1 MFTAPFMAA
10 LAVAVIAVVAAV
22 MGWRR
27 SAPPQNVSR
36 FAVAFPDSQDIAA
49 IAPGERVVIS
59 PDGRTIAYVGQGAGS
74 TGVRLWVRALDQ
86 LRATP
91 LAGTED
97 AALPAFSPDG
107 KRLAFISF
115 GIRNALRVVSVSG
128 GPAQTLTDSLV
139 DDGGVTWST
148 DGYIYYDGH
157 LEGDGLARIRQTG
170 GNPEIA
176 SRADSAKS
184 EIYHFVPS
192 ALPNGRGVIMTI
204 AHRGGDRNRW
214 DVGVLDTRSGRHKA
228 LVRGVAG
235 CYAASGHLLYLT
247 ADGTLMAVPFDAD
260 RLELAGEAV
269 ALWAGVRNMTVSLNG
284 ILLYLAGGTS
294 TGLRELVWV
303 SPSGVITPV
312 DSAWRAE
319 FYGRPVLSPDGRLVE
334 VTLSSTSG
342 SQIWVKQ
349 LDRGPAQLVA
359 DPGEDGTWEPG
370 GKSLLFRR
378 ADGFA
383 RVPADGSRPPAP
395 SHVQGR
401 FPDYSR
407 DGKWI
412 VFTSGDDI
420 AAVRTEGDTTPRIIV
435 EAPGLQFIPSLSPDG
450 RWLAY
455 MSDETGVTQVY
466 VHPFPDTRAA
476 RKQVSVKSGVL
487 PRWSRSGRELYFIND
502 LDNEMESVSVAP
514 GAVLQVG
521 LPQRLFST
529 RGFADY
535 HLAAFDVAP
544 DGRFIALREIRTG
557 PRRDDQLVVVQNFF
571 EELKARVPRK

>member
-1 MFTAPFMAA
+1 MAA
-10 LAVAVIAVVAAV
+10 LAVAVIAAV

-36 FAVAFPDSQDIAA
+36 FAVALPDSQGIAA

-86 LRATP
+86 LHATP

-115 GIRNALRVVSVSG
+115 GIRNALRVVPVSG

-139 DDGGVTWST
+139 DNGGVTWST

-176 SRADSAKS
+176 SRPDSAKS

-247 ADGTLMAVPFDAD
+247 ADGTLMAVPFDTD

-342 SQIWVKQ
+342 PQIWVKQ
-349 LDRGPAQLVA
+349 LDRGPAQRVA

-420 AAVRTEGDTTPRIIV
+420 AAMRTEGDTTPRMIV
-435 EAPGLQFIPSLSPDG
+435 EEPGAQIVPALSPDG

-455 MSDETGVTQVY
+455 MSDETGVMQVY
-466 VHPFPDTRAA
+466 RASLPRHPGGQEAGIREVRSASALVPVRAGFVLHQRPRQRDGIRERGPRCGASSRAA
-476 RKQVSVKSGVL
+476 AAPLLHQGICGVPPGRVRRGAGWAL
-487 PRWSRSGRELYFIND
+487 HRLERNPHRATARGRAGRGAELLRGTQGQGAEQMKPRD
-502 LDNEMESVSVAP
+502 TA
-514 GAVLQVG
+514 
-521 LPQRLFST
+521 
-529 RGFADY
+529 
-535 HLAAFDVAP
+535 
-544 DGRFIALREIRTG
+544 
-557 PRRDDQLVVVQNFF
+557 
-571 EELKARVPRK
+571 